1 MVLSLLVQRK
11 IFAIPPGWEKIKSLM
26 QFPSKTLLFLKMLQ
40 RMNSLRADK
49 LYSVSLP
56 LVKKEDKNSGFQ
68 GVTCFHSVSSS
79 LSTIFFPML
88 MVCKPLCKPWPSIRP
103 HNPRNRGTPC
113 ALFTWHLCPS
123 LLLYT
128 ALYLQVQFQHTSFWS
143 YLQTHVHI
151 WNKHIWIN
159 FIMLQ
164 MQLSSLLSFILH
176 LWF

>member
-1 MVLSLLVQRK
+1 MGLSLYSRLLVQRK
-11 IFAIPPGWEKIKSLM
+11 IFAISPGWEKKRVFNAISIKNTCFSWKCCREWTDLEQISFT
-26 QFPSKTLLFLKMLQ
+26 QFHS
-40 RMNSLRADK
+40 
-49 LYSVSLP
+49 P
-56 LVKKEDKNSGFQ
+56 LVKKEDKSSG
-68 GVTCFHSVSSS
+68 FHSVLSSV
-79 LSTIFFPML
+79 STIFFPTL

-103 HNPRNRGTPC
+103 HNPSNRGTPC

-128 ALYLQVQFQHTSFWS
+128 ALYPQVQFQHTSFWS